1 VQGLIPQTP
10 LALTVLLFFAAAAGV
25 WLSGGRLVAYAD
37 EIADRLRIGRALM
50 GFVFLATATSLPE
63 IVTTALAAG
72 GGDSGLALGNLLGG
86 VTLQFAMLAV
96 ADGFARHAAITS
108 FPRKTTAILE
118 GVALALLL
126 ALLLIVLTVGKTVA
140 VFHVGLGATLLG
152 LCYFVIIAMLRRH
165 DEADPWMPVHV
176 PEPGEVQEEEGPF
189 VSSFPHL
196 STGTLN
202 LRFALLTA
210 AILLSGAVTVAMSE
224 RFAGQ
229 TGLGTGLVGVTLL
242 AAVTSLPEL
251 STTVAAVRIGAYTM
265 AISNIFGSNLLML
278 ALVWPAD
285 ILYAKGPILAEF
297 EPVLDLALVSGL
309 LVTII
314 YVGGLLIRSRR
325 TVLGFGYDS
334 VAVLAVFAVTLVFY
348 WLNR

>member
-1 VQGLIPQTP
+1 VQALIPHTP
-10 LALTVLLFFAAAAGV
+10 LPLTALLFLAAAVGV

-63 IVTTALAAG
+63 IVTTAIAAG
-72 GGDSGLALGNLLGG
+72 GGDSSLALGNLLGG
-86 VTLQFAMLAV
+86 VTLQFAMLAI
-96 ADGFARHAAITS
+96 ADSFARHAAVTS
-108 FPRKTTAILE
+108 FPRKTTSVLE
-118 GVALALLL
+118 GIALAFMLALLMT
-126 ALLLIVLTVGKTVA
+126 VLTVGKTVA
-140 VFHVGLGATLLG
+140 LFHVGLGATLLG
-152 LCYFVIIAMLRRH
+152 ICYFAILVMLRRH
-165 DEADPWMPVHV
+165 DKDDPWMPVQV
-176 PEPGEVQEEEGPF
+176 PEPGDVPEDDGPF
-189 VSSFPHL
+189 VSSFPDL
-196 STGTLN
+196 ATGQLN

-210 AILLSGAVTVAMSE
+210 AILVSGAMTVAMSE
-224 RFAGQ
+224 RIAEQ

-251 STTVAAVRIGAYTM
+251 STTIAAVRIGSYTM

-285 ILYAKGPILAEF
+285 ILYVKGPILAEF

-309 LVTII
+309 LVTMI
-314 YVGGLLIRSRR
+314 YVTGLIVRNRR

-334 VAVLAVFAVTLVFY
+334 LAVLAVFAATLVLY
-348 WLNR
+348 WVNR

>member
-1 VQGLIPQTP
+1 MQGLIPQTP
-10 LALTVLLFFAAAAGV
+10 LSLTVLLFLAAAVGV

-63 IVTTALAAG
+63 IITTALAAG
-72 GGDSGLALGNLLGG
+72 GGDSSLALGNLLGG

-96 ADGFARHAAITS
+96 ADGFAGHSAITS
-108 FPRKTTAILE
+108 FPRKTTSVLE
-118 GVALALLL
+118 GVALAFLL
-126 ALLLIVLTVGKTVA
+126 ALLLTILTVGKTVA
-140 VFHVGLGATLLG
+140 VFHVGVGATLLG
-152 LCYFVIIAMLRRH
+152 VCYFAIIVLLRRH
-165 DEADPWMPVHV
+165 DTDDPWMPVHV
-176 PEPGEVQEEEGPF
+176 PESGEVEEEGPF
-189 VSSFPHL
+189 VSSFPDF
-196 STGTLN
+196 STATLN

-210 AILLSGAVTVAMSE
+210 AILVSGALTVAMSE
-224 RFAGQ
+224 RLAEQ

-285 ILYAKGPILAEF
+285 ILYVKGPILAEF

-325 TVLGFGYDS
+325 TFLGFGYDS
-334 VAVLAVFAVTLVFY
+334 IAVLTVFAATLFFY
-348 WLNR
+348 WVNR

>member
-1 VQGLIPQTP
+1 MQALIPHTP
-10 LALTVLLFFAAAAGV
+10 LPLTALLFLAAAVGV

-63 IVTTALAAG
+63 IVTTAIAAG
-72 GGDSGLALGNLLGG
+72 GGDSSLALGNLLGG
-86 VTLQFAMLAV
+86 VTLQFAMLAI
-96 ADGFARHAAITS
+96 ADSFARHAAVTS
-108 FPRKTTAILE
+108 FPRKTTSVLE
-118 GVALALLL
+118 GIALAFMLALLMT
-126 ALLLIVLTVGKTVA
+126 VLTVGKTVA
-140 VFHVGLGATLLG
+140 LFHVGLGATLLG
-152 LCYFVIIAMLRRH
+152 ICYFAILVMLRRH
-165 DEADPWMPVHV
+165 DKDDPWMPVQV
-176 PEPGEVQEEEGPF
+176 PEPGDVPEDDGPF
-189 VSSFPHL
+189 VSSFPDL
-196 STGTLN
+196 ATGQLN

-210 AILLSGAVTVAMSE
+210 AILVSGAMTVAMSE
-224 RFAGQ
+224 RIAEQ

-251 STTVAAVRIGAYTM
+251 STTIAAVRIGSYTM

-285 ILYAKGPILAEF
+285 ILYVKGPILAEF

-309 LVTII
+309 LVTMI
-314 YVGGLLIRSRR
+314 YVTGLIVRNRR

-334 VAVLAVFAVTLVFY
+334 LAVLAVFAATLVLY
-348 WLNR
+348 WVNR

>member
-1 VQGLIPQTP
+1 VQALIPHTP
-10 LALTVLLFFAAAAGV
+10 LPLTALLFLAAAVGV

-63 IVTTALAAG
+63 IVTTAIAAG
-72 GGDSGLALGNLLGG
+72 GGDSSLALGNLLGG
-86 VTLQFAMLAV
+86 VTLQFAMLAI
-96 ADGFARHAAITS
+96 ADSFARHAAVTS
-108 FPRKTTAILE
+108 FPRKTTSVLE
-118 GVALALLL
+118 GIALAFMLALLMT
-126 ALLLIVLTVGKTVA
+126 VLTVGKTVA
-140 VFHVGLGATLLG
+140 LFHVGLGATLLG
-152 LCYFVIIAMLRRH
+152 ICYFAILVMLRRH
-165 DEADPWMPVHV
+165 DEDDPWMPVHV
-176 PEPGEVQEEEGPF
+176 PEPGDVPEDDGPF
-189 VSSFPHL
+189 VSSFPDL
-196 STGTLN
+196 ATGQLN

-210 AILLSGAVTVAMSE
+210 AILVSGAMTVAMSE
-224 RFAGQ
+224 RIAEQ

-251 STTVAAVRIGAYTM
+251 STTVAAVRIGSYTM

-285 ILYAKGPILAEF
+285 ILYVKGPILAEF

-309 LVTII
+309 LVTMI
-314 YVGGLLIRSRR
+314 YVTGLIVRNRR

-334 VAVLAVFAVTLVFY
+334 LAVLAVFAATLVLY
-348 WLNR
+348 WVNR

>member
-1 VQGLIPQTP
+1 MQDLIPQTP
-10 LALTVLLFFAAAAGV
+10 LALTVLLFLTAAVGV

-50 GFVFLATATSLPE
+50 GFVFLAVATSLPE
-63 IVTTALAAG
+63 IITTALAAG
-72 GGDSGLALGNLLGG
+72 GGDSSLALGNLLGG
-86 VTLQFAMLAV
+86 VTLQFAMLAI

-108 FPRKTTAILE
+108 YPRKTTALLE
-118 GVALALLL
+118 GVALAFLL
-126 ALLLIVLTVGKTVA
+126 AFLLTILAVGRTMA
-140 VFHVGLGATLLG
+140 VFHVGVGATLLG
-152 LCYFVIIAMLRRH
+152 ICYFGIIVMLRRH

-176 PEPGEVQEEEGPF
+176 PEPGEVPEDEAAF
-189 VSSFPHL
+189 VSSFPDL
-196 STGTLN
+196 STSKLIM
-202 LRFALLTA
+202 RFSFLTA
-210 AILLSGAVTVAMSE
+210 AILVSGAVTVAMSE
-224 RFAGQ
+224 RFAEQ

-285 ILYAKGPILAEF
+285 ILYVKGPILAQF
-297 EPVLDLALVSGL
+297 EPVLDMALVSGL

-314 YVGGLLIRSRR
+314 YIGGLLIRSRR

-334 VAVLAVFAVTLVFY
+334 VAVLSVFAVTLVFY
-348 WLNR
+348 WINR